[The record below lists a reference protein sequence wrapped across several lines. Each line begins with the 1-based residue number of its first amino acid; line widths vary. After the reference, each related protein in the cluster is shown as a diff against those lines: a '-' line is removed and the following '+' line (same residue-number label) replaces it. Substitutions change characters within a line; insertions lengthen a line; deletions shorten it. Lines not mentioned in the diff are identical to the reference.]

1 MKADFSGLDEILL
14 RFSLKSS
21 VAPDRIEMSDSQPG
35 ELSLSKLLSS
45 LKISLHKDTFVFLTF
60 PPSGP
65 EPPASLPQQMSFRE
79 KEGLT
84 IITTLR
90 SAVENQLEYTF
101 PSRMIT
107 CEIHSSLEA
116 VGFMAALT
124 RNLTESGIGANPVS
138 GFYHD
143 HLFVPAASA
152 EHATRVLTELAQEA
166 ASATSLNQ
174 PA

>member
-1 MKADFSGLDEILL
+1 
-14 RFSLKSS
+14 
-21 VAPDRIEMSDSQPG
+21 MSDSQLG

-45 LKISLHKDTFVFLTF
+45 LRVSMHKDTFVFLTF
-60 PPSGP
+60 PSSGP
-65 EPPASLPQQMSFRE
+65 EPSATLPQQMCFRE

-84 IITTLR
+84 IITTVQ
-90 SAVENQLEYTF
+90 SAQEYELEYIF

-107 CEIHSSLEA
+107 CEVHSSLEA

-124 RNLTESGIGANPVS
+124 RKLTECGIGANPVS

-152 EHATRVLTELAQEA
+152 EHAMRVLRELAHEA
-166 ASATSLNQ
+166 AMPNPSIR

>member
-1 MKADFSGLDEILL
+1 
-14 RFSLKSS
+14 
-21 VAPDRIEMSDSQPG
+21 MSDPQLG
-35 ELSLSKLLSS
+35 ELSLAKLLSS
-45 LKISLHKDTFVFLTF
+45 FRVSMHEDTFVFLTF
-60 PPSGP
+60 PASGP
-65 EPPASLPQQMSFRE
+65 EPPANLPQQMCFRE

-84 IITTLR
+84 IITTVQ
-90 SAVENQLEYTF
+90 SAQENELEYTF

-107 CEIHSSLEA
+107 CEVHSSLEA

-124 RNLTESGIGANPVS
+124 RKLTECGIGANPVS

-152 EHATRVLTELAQEA
+152 EHAMRMLMELAHEA
-166 ASATSLNQ
+166 AVAPSLNQ